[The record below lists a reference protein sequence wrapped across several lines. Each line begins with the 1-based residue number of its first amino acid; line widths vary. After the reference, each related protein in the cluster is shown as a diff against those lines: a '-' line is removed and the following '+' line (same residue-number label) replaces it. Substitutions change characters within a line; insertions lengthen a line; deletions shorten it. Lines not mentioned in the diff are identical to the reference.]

1 MKTRIISGAVLAV
14 ATVLILMLNISYPI
28 TAVIVLALL
37 AGIASHEMLFGTKT
51 VENKVA
57 VTAAVLYS
65 VIAQFAYEGYFPVA
79 ILTFLYVLVIALVAL
94 TKHQTFGVKQIGMS
108 VSMPILLSFAFHCL
122 VMLINAT
129 YGFGILYFILLFN
142 FSSVSDIFAYF
153 VGSAI
158 GKHKMAPV
166 ISPKKSYEGLVGGI
180 LGSFIGIVIIYFVF
194 GAIFENNTLNIW
206 VLLVATPVFCLIG
219 VMGDLFTSAIKRECG
234 IKDYGKLIPG
244 HGGVLDRLDSILLVA
259 PALAIFLSF
268 VEVVR

>member
-1 MKTRIISGAVLAV
+1 MKTRIISGAILGV
-14 ATVLILMLNISYPI
+14 ATVLFLMLNANYPI
-28 TAVIVLALL
+28 TAVIVLAVL
-37 AGIASHEMLFGTKT
+37 AGIAAHEMLFGTKT

-57 VTAAVLYS
+57 VVSAIVYSAAM
-65 VIAQFAYEGYFPVA
+65 QFAYKGFFSA
-79 ILTFLYVLVIALVAL
+79 QILTYLYVLVIALIAL
-94 TKHQTFGVKQIGMS
+94 AKHKSFGVKQITMS
-108 VSMPILLSFAFHCL
+108 ISMPIILSFAFHAL
-122 VMLINAT
+122 ETLINAPD
-129 YGFGILYFILLFN
+129 GFGILYFILLFN

-166 ISPKKSYEGLVGGI
+166 VSPKKSYEGLIGGI

-194 GAIFENNTLNIW
+194 GAICENNTLNIW
-206 VLLVATPVFCLIG
+206 VLLAATPVFCIIG

-268 VEVVR
+268 VEVVL